1 MATSSE
7 WASGVLNGTDPWSLA
22 CLSNFWAALRLS
34 RPFVH
39 ALQAAYRLARS
50 MPKWETFKPSQ
61 IVEQLEGVSP
71 LTLYAMRLDGL
82 PANLDTL
89 LDQYIHRWRK
99 IEPFTGGEDL
109 RLLGLQ
115 PGPAY
120 RDILAKLRSAWINGE
135 IASAEAEQAMLL
147 KLLKG

>member
-1 MATSSE
+1 
-7 WASGVLNGTDPWSLA
+7 
-22 CLSNFWAALRLS
+22 
-34 RPFVH
+34 
-39 ALQAAYRLARS
+39 